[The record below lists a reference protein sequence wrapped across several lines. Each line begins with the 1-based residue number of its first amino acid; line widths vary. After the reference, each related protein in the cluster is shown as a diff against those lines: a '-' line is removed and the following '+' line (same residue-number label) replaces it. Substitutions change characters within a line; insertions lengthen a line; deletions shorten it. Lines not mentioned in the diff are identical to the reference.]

1 MKRVYAR
8 GTLFILVVFLCAGLK
23 TNNVSANEEQIWFNG
38 ISVSNVSSGS
48 TSYDGNTRCQ
58 YQDVVSQF
66 LQNITLV
73 GSIFTV
79 TGSTLLT
86 KGNSYTNQCA
96 YSNEEG
102 LFTTSNLWAPDG
114 NKNAVMPTDN
124 PSYSVRSLENKR
136 FIIREG
142 SPSAGISVSYNEKQF
157 QKSGTVSVKTYG
169 SGISKKYER
178 SWKIDTSKLSE
189 FYTYSDGSLVR
200 FHEFATSRNGEYA
213 VGAIASR
220 GLVRIHLPSGE
231 LTAISNSTFNN
242 GVGLFMTI
250 SNNGRYVASTKAGSG
265 KLMVYDLL
273 DCSQKYT
280 RGQWARSDVLN
291 GSGCTSKDLYP
302 ELRTQ
307 YPKITN
313 ASGVYFGNSIGE
325 LELFIFQPNTQ
336 GQQVSQ
342 FVRLNALGYVSS
354 VRGYL
359 AMGDSFASGEGDL
372 GGDIWYES
380 GTDEQGSKETFDQRN
395 LCHLSRRSYPYLLA
409 VQTGFL
415 LTNAVSPSGE
425 SNFHSVACSGAK
437 AHNIVGSG
445 FGEKQSAGSAKDFE
459 MTDNQ
464 YRFDRSLGFRG
475 WLPGYMKQ
483 KSYLNERILDDIEK
497 SSINPEII
505 TISIGGNDAGF
516 GKKLL
521 ACAGFGTCEIAED
534 PQRRAEVAVEI
545 GLLKPK
551 LEGVYKSVRAN
562 APESKIYVVGYP
574 QFIQKEGGFCR
585 LNTPFNDEERQF
597 ITEAVTYM
605 NDVIESAT
613 IGAGVTYVDVEN
625 IFAGTELCSQPN
637 DGIYS
642 VNGITLGNDIDIA
655 GFCSWRDGCIG
666 AESFHPNQYGHIKF
680 AERIAQFTN
689 EFSLNNN
696 EPAPTI
702 IPKPQDYF
710 GVFATDELEKYNNNQ
725 IISPNPK
732 TTDLILDMVSPSS
745 PKLELE
751 GLFPGSTVR
760 FEVHSDPIILGEATV
775 DAGGVAQ
782 FSGQLPNSLPEGYHE
797 LFAYGFDALGNPVV
811 YYEPILIG
819 TDGEDFDGDGVN
831 DEVDSCPVVVNSGL
845 DVDEDGID
853 DACDQEAIALVQ
865 EEEIPPEEPVVE
877 EDPVEYVEDKGKP
890 SQETVAG
897 DEQIVEK
904 GSVLGISS
912 GTVLGATVV
921 MAATGIGIGL
931 FLVIGFG
938 IVFTT
943 VFVSQQEKH

>member
-8 GTLFILVVFLCAGLK
+8 GTLFLLAVFLCAGLK
-23 TNNVSANEEQIWFNG
+23 TNKVSASDEQIWFSG
-38 ISVSNVSSGS
+38 ISASNASSNGS
-48 TSYDGNTRCQ
+48 LYDGNTRCQ

-79 TGSTLLT
+79 TNSTQLT
-86 KGNSYTNQCA
+86 KGNSYTNQCM
-96 YSNEEG
+96 YSTEEG

-114 NKNAVMPTDN
+114 NKNAVMPIDN
-124 PSYSVRSLENKR
+124 PNYTVRSLDNKR

-142 SPSAGISVSYNEKQF
+142 SPSAGISVSYNDKQF
-157 QKSGTVSVKTYG
+157 QTSGTVSVKTYG

-250 SNNGRYVASTKAGSG
+250 SNDGRYVATTKAGSG
-265 KLMVYDLL
+265 KLMMYDLL
-273 DCSQKYT
+273 DCSQKYA
-280 RGQWARSDVLN
+280 RGQWARFDVLN
-291 GSGCTSKDLYP
+291 GSGCTSKDLYT

-313 ASGVYFGNSIGE
+313 ASGVYFGSSIGE

-342 FVRLNALGYVSS
+342 FVRLYALGYVSS
-354 VRGYL
+354 VQGYL

-372 GGDIWYES
+372 GGETWYES

-415 LTNAVSPSGE
+415 LTNAVSPSDD
-425 SNFHSVACSGAK
+425 SVFHSIACSGAK

-464 YRFDRSLGFRG
+464 YRFDRSLGFRE
-475 WLPGYMKQ
+475 WQPGYMKQ
-483 KSYLNERILDDIEK
+483 NAYLNERILDDVEK

-562 APESKIYVVGYP
+562 APEAKIYVVGYP
-574 QFIQKEGGFCR
+574 QFIQKEGGFCH
-585 LNTPFNDEERQF
+585 LNTPFDDEERLF
-597 ITEAVTYM
+597 ITEAVAYM
-605 NDVIESAT
+605 NDVIENAT

-642 VNGITLGNDIDIA
+642 VNGVTLGNDIDIA

-666 AESFHPNQYGHIKF
+666 AESFHPNHYGHIKF
-680 AERIAQFTN
+680 AERIAQITN
-689 EFSLNNN
+689 DFSLNNN
-696 EPAPTI
+696 EPSQSL

-710 GVFATDELEKYNNNQ
+710 GVFAMDELEKYNNNQ

-732 TTDLILDMVSPSS
+732 TTDLIVDMVSPSS

-797 LFAYGFDALGNPVV
+797 LFAYGFDALGNSVV

-819 TDGEDFDGDGVN
+819 VDGEDFDGDGVIN
-831 DEVDSCPVVVNSGL
+831 EVDSCPVVVNSGS

-853 DACDQEAIALVQ
+853 DACDLEVIALVQ
-865 EEEIPPEEPVVE
+865 EDEIPPEEPVVE
-877 EDPVEYVEDKGKP
+877 VDPAEYVEDKGSP
-890 SQETVAG
+890 SPETVAG
-897 DEQIVEK
+897 DEQMREQ
-904 GSVLGISS
+904 GEVLGLSISS
-912 GTVLGATVV
+912 VVAGATVL
-921 MAATGIGIGL
+921 AATGLGIGL
-931 FLVIGFG
+931 VMFVGFG
-938 IVFTT
+938 T
-943 VFVSQQEKH
+943 VFFVAFMHQQKR